1 MPELGCRR
9 SRTFPSLPGAPRP
22 DGPRARLWPRQIEHI
37 SVWHGEKVDDRFYW
51 LREKSSP
58 EVIHYLEA
66 ENAYTEAM
74 TKDIQ
79 PFAEALYKEM
89 LGHIKQTDL
98 SVPVRRGSYL
108 YYSRTE
114 EGKQYPI
121 QCRKKA
127 AGIGSAAEG
136 PEEVLLDLN
145 ELAKGVKFLSL
156 GAFEVSDDA
165 NLLAYTTDSTGFRQY
180 RLYVKDLRTGVILP
194 DSAERVTSVEW
205 CSDNRTLLLHDRRSG
220 DQALEHGVAA
230 CAGR

>member
-1 MPELGCRR
+1 MCPNWVVGILGLFLLCPALLAQT
-9 SRTFPSLPGAPRP
+9 SARP
-22 DGPRARLWPRQIEHI
+22 PVARQVEHI
-37 SVWHGEKVDDRFYW
+37 SVWHGEKVDDRFHW

-79 PFAEALYKEM
+79 PFADALYKEM

-98 SVPVRRGSYL
+98 SVPVRRGSYF

-127 AGIGSAAEG
+127 TGTGSAAEG

-145 ELAKGVKFLSL
+145 ELAKGVKFLVARRL
-156 GAFEVSDDA
+156 RGQRRRQ
-165 NLLAYTTDSTGFRQY
+165 ST
-180 RLYVKDLRTGVILP
+180 RLHHR
-194 DSAERVTSVEW
+194 
-205 CSDNRTLLLHDRRSG
+205 
-220 DQALEHGVAA
+220 
-230 CAGR
+230 